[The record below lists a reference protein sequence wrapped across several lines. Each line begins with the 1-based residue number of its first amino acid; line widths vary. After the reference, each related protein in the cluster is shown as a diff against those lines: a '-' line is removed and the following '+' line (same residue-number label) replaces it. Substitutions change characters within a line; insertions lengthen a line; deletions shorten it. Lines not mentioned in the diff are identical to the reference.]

1 MRGCNECLLMG
12 LQNHHQRR
20 HLEDWEH
27 GALSDSALCMQHS
40 QTCESFEDKPLGNKS
55 LRTTKG
61 ATLMGSHPTVNT
73 LLATNHPLAALGDSW
88 RNQSTFAYNASK
100 AMT

>member
-1 MRGCNECLLMG
+1 MG

-88 RNQSTFAYNASK
+88 RNRSTFADDASK